1 MKWHIQ
7 TSITAS
13 TLVFLMLPAAALDI
27 TGYSATVNDRFTS
40 GYPSAP
46 VPNASGSFVGIN
58 YDWSGVAWS
67 TTQYGLYYKNFV
79 MLSPSHFLTAQHFET
94 GGIATLGVQLRT
106 QAGTMASQTKADM
119 ENLGYGLEIT
129 YESVTAKDLSIGTL
143 TSAVT
148 TPSAIAR
155 YAVLDLHTTSIAT
168 TYANYDGITALA
180 YGRGPTTTSSP
191 RVAAT
196 TVDGAG
202 FLNSDPA
209 QSVILTLRAGAG
221 STQVAGGDS
230 AAPML
235 HGWTNP
241 NGGSELTVLGVN
253 SAFDNTST
261 YNIISMLA
269 VPGGMNAA
277 NAIMNA
283 DGYALRVTGNPV
295 ATWVGGAGATP
306 TNLNNVG
313 NYVGTPTSDQYFA
326 FDADATLY
334 ESINVNSSTNLRG
347 LFFLST
353 ASAADGFTF
362 AGANTLTLGRGGIVN
377 YDADRQT
384 INSQITLASSQYW
397 DVGAGGITA
406 NNINTSGRLLEIAGS
421 GTAIISGNVSGTGGI
436 ALSGNRLEMT
446 GTSSYSG
453 NTWVH
458 SGTLVVNGSITSS
471 ENVTIAAGA
480 SLSGSGILASA
491 TLSGAGSV
499 DPGNS
504 PGVLTAFDANPA
516 GGLDFNFEFTQAN
529 ALPDWDAPSPT
540 ASINDVL
547 RLTNL
552 SDPFLSPLNS
562 ANVISL
568 YLNVDDVVFG
578 DTFTGGFYTD
588 KNETFLTDISSALF
602 QYWIADA
609 SGTNTYQGNDYSLYG
624 GPLTFTVETIAQ
636 NADFGS
642 GTISGYTMRLTAI
655 PETST
660 SLLATLST
668 LALLR
673 RRRAKS

>member
-1 MKWHIQ
+1 
-7 TSITAS
+7 
-13 TLVFLMLPAAALDI
+13 
-27 TGYSATVNDRFTS
+27 
-40 GYPSAP
+40 
-46 VPNASGSFVGIN
+46 VGLN

-67 TTQYGLYYKNFV
+67 TTTYGSYYKNVV
-79 MLSPSHFLTAQHFET
+79 MLSPSHFLSAQHFET
-94 GGIATLGVQLRT
+94 GSVATLGVQLQT
-106 QAGTMASQTKADM
+106 QAGAMVSRTKAGMD
-119 ENLGYGLEIT
+119 NLGYGVEIT
-129 YESVTAKDLSIGTL
+129 YDSVTAKDLSIGTL
-143 TSAVT
+143 TSAIT
-148 TPSAIAR
+148 APSAIAR
-155 YAVLDLHTTSIAT
+155 YAVLDLHATSIAT
-168 TYANYDGITALA
+168 TYANYVGITALA
-180 YGRGPTTTSSP
+180 YGRGTTTTSSP

-196 TVDGAG
+196 TVNQAG
-202 FLNSDPA
+202 FLTPDPA
-209 QSVILTLRAGAG
+209 QSVLLTLRAGAS
-221 STQVAGGDS
+221 STQMVVGDS

-253 SAFDNTST
+253 SAIDGT
-261 YNIISMLA
+261 YNYISMFA
-269 VPGGMNAA
+269 VPGAINAA
-277 NAIMNA
+277 NAVMNA
-283 DGYALRVTGNPV
+283 DGFALRVTGNPV
-295 ATWVGGAGATP
+295 ATWVGGTGGAP
-306 TNLNNVG
+306 TNLNNVN
-313 NYVGTPTSDQYFA
+313 NYSATPASDRYFA

-334 ESINVNSSTNLRG
+334 ESINVNSATNMRG

-353 ASAADGFTF
+353 ATAADGFTF
-362 AGANTLTLGRGGIVN
+362 SGASTLTLGRGGLVN

-384 INSQITLASSQYW
+384 ITAPIALASSQYW
-397 DVGAGGITA
+397 DVGAGGVTA
-406 NNINTSGRLLEIAGS
+406 NNINTAGHLLEIAGS
-421 GTAIISGNVSGTGGI
+421 GTAIISGNVSGTGGL

-471 ENVTIAAGA
+471 QNVTIAAGA
-480 SLSGSGILASA
+480 SLSGSGVLASS

-516 GGLDFNFEFTQAN
+516 GGIDFNFEFTQAN
-529 ALPDWDAPSPT
+529 TLPDWDAPT
-540 ASINDVL
+540 TSINDVL

-552 SDPFLSPLNS
+552 TDPFLSPLSS

-568 YLNVDDVVFG
+568 YLNVDDVNFG
-578 DTFTGGFYTD
+578 DTFTGGFYSD

-609 SGTNTYQGNDYSLYG
+609 SGSNTYQDNDYSLYA
-624 GPLTFTVETIAQ
+624 GPMTFTVDTVAQ

-660 SLLATLST
+660 SLLAALST

-673 RRRAKS
+673 RRRAIA